1 MAGHGDLAGLVGPV
15 LLRGHG
21 LATRGD
27 PGRGWIR
34 RFTFFAGERVE
45 GLEVRSPFRGIPP
58 RRNRAAHRAASA
70 ASPRARGR
78 PIRAS
83 SPARTDRRT
92 GRRVVRGPRWA
103 CSSPPYGF
111 ASAGPSGSRPAT
123 GNTTS
128 ASRRRSRTS
137 CPPRSSAIARRACA
151 ISSGRPD
158 HRRAR
163 RRCWDAPPPPGTH
176 SAATVVSGITGLQDQ
191 AENQARRCQR

>member
-1 MAGHGDLAGLVGPV
+1 MTGHGDLAGLVGPV
-15 LLRGHG
+15 PLRVHG
-21 LATRGD
+21 LAARGD

-103 CSSPPYGF
+103 CSSPPYGLRVL
-111 ASAGPSGSRPAT
+111 ARQDRGP
-123 GNTTS
+123 
-128 ASRRRSRTS
+128 
-137 CPPRSSAIARRACA
+137 RRATQ
-151 ISSGRPD
+151 
-158 HRRAR
+158 RAR
-163 RRCWDAPPPPGTH
+163 REGVLERRAPLDHQRSQGGHVLYRAGVQIVGEHEDDVGTLRRPREP
-176 SAATVVSGITGLQDQ
+176 A
-191 AENQARRCQR
+191 ARRPSSPG